1 MLVLLAQELGKL
13 PNKLALEGHT
23 DSKPYAEGSNYGNW
37 ELSSDR
43 ANAAR
48 RLMQHEGIRAD
59 QITQVRGFADQRLRN
74 PGDPLDPSNR
84 RISLI
89 VQYLEKK
96 PELAVLKSGQTPE
109 TKAAGPGAKPEGPD
123 AKPAESK
130 PAESKPAKP

>member
-1 MLVLLAQELGKL
+1 M

-23 DSKPYAEGSNYGNW
+23 DAKPYAEGSNYGNW
-37 ELSSDR
+37 ELSTDR

-59 QITQVRGFADQRLRN
+59 QITQVQGFADQRLRK
-74 PGDPLDPSNR
+74 PQDPLDPSNR

-89 VQYLEKK
+89 VQYVAKSPELPVPKSGEAPESKPGPEDK
-96 PELAVLKSGQTPE
+96 PESH
-109 TKAAGPGAKPEGPD
+109 D

-130 PAESKPAKP
+130 RVESKPTEKEP